1 MINIEI
7 QRKNNIIT
15 GFKVTGHAGYKK
27 HGEDIVC
34 SAVSVLTQTALIG
47 LDKIANIVFEYDIKD
62 GYLWCRISDTKSEI
76 QELKSSAI
84 LETMYEGLKNIES
97 SYRKYIRLL
106 EKEEV

>member
-7 QRKNNIIT
+7 FRKDNTIKS
-15 GFKVTGHAGYKK
+15 FKVSGHAGYKR

-47 LDKIANIVFEYDIKD
+47 LDKVAKAAFEYEIED
-62 GYLWCRISDTKSEI
+62 GYLWCKIDNIQSDTQMIMSN
-76 QELKSSAI
+76 AI
-84 LETMYEGLKNIES
+84 LETMYEGLKDLES